1 MSAADV
7 KAKVAAARGA
17 DAVNDAAIAPAQHE
31 WVAKLRKWSAPA
43 DLPSGEQPV
52 EFEVEGLIPARK
64 VGALVA
70 AGGTGK
76 TTLQITM
83 YVCGATGRPFL
94 GRSVRA
100 GTYAL
105 LSSDDSQEDLD
116 RALARV
122 VDAMQLSPDE
132 LDQVKRRVRLHS
144 LQGLG
149 GDKTF
154 AAMVNGS
161 AVATG
166 LELLVVEALRQVT
179 DLRILGL
186 DTLRQFSGGTTN
198 DEQVV
203 KLSIAGA
210 EEIARQLGCAV
221 VMAHHT
227 GKSNYRDGITDMYC
241 GSGSAAIADNCR
253 FVMLLQ
259 STTWSD
265 VEAKVKRTGVEKGDP
280 LVLQSTRGSLLVKA
294 APPIFLHRDGF
305 YLGAIAGASL
315 TLDQVLD
322 ERDRKV
328 LAAVRS
334 GASSKNA
341 IFSMVKGKKTFVM
354 AAIDDLEAR
363 GHIVNS
369 SPTGSQTRPN
379 FTLTASG
386 AKILEVSE

>member
-7 KAKVAAARGA
+7 RAMVKNARGTE
-17 DAVNDAAIAPAQHE
+17 AVNSPAIAHLAHE
-31 WVAKLRKWSAPA
+31 WVDKLRDWVAPA
-43 DLPSGEQPV
+43 ELPSGDAMV

-64 VGALVA
+64 IGALVA

-83 YVCGATGRPFL
+83 YVCGAIGRPFL
-94 GRSVRA
+94 GRKVRH

-116 RALARV
+116 HALARV
-122 VDAMQLSPDE
+122 VTAMELSASE
-132 LDQVKRRVRLHS
+132 IDQVKRRVRLHS
-144 LQGLG
+144 LQGLA

-154 AAMVNGS
+154 ATMVNGS

-166 LELLVVEALRQVT
+166 LEELIVEALRPIK

-198 DEQVV
+198 DEQIV
-203 KLSIAGA
+203 KLSITGA
-210 EEIARQLGCAV
+210 EGIARELGCAV

-259 STTWSD
+259 TTTWSD
-265 VEAKVKRTGVEKGDP
+265 VEAKVKRTGREEGDP

-305 YLGAIAGASL
+305 YLGAVQGQPL
-315 TLDQVLD
+315 TFDQVLD
-322 ERDRKV
+322 SRDRAV
-328 LAAVRS
+328 LSAVRS
-334 GASSKNA
+334 GHQSKNA
-341 IFSMVKGKKTFVM
+341 IAAHVGGKKTSVL
-354 AAIDDLEAR
+354 ARIDDLEIR
-363 GHIVNS
+363 GHISNS
-369 SPTGSQTRPN
+369 SPNGSQTRPI
-379 FTLTASG
+379 FTLTSSG
-386 AKILEVSE
+386 SKFLDQSE